1 MVEAARLLD
10 HVAGDVVKVGIGLGL
25 CQHLPC
31 LLLEEPHLLSNHL
44 ELVADVGMHEGVS
57 LRGGKGRTIDVLL

>member
-1 MVEAARLLD
+1 MVEAAGLLD
-10 HVAGDVVKVGIGLGL
+10 HVAGDVVQVGIGLGL
-25 CQHLPC
+25 RQHLPG

-57 LRGGKGRTIDVLL
+57 LRGGEGWTVDVLF